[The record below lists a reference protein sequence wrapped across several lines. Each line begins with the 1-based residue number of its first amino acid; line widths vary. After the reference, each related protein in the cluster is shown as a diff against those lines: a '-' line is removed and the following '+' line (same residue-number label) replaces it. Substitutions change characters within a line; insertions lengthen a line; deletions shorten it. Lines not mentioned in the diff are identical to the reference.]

1 MVESL
6 SFKIDGEWLTDL
18 ARTWFW
24 DEDRP
29 YEVCEELLGSCIE
42 TDDDSLKR
50 GIIYAILEGRK
61 KFTGIN
67 EFTLVDDNVNVR
79 PITDKLAKY
88 ERNMRIAALREKL
101 EYNFSSYVDKW
112 STMKSLHED
121 VFKTEKRPYRYT
133 EWVAYLTTV
142 NNCGNTEEIFGW
154 EDRPGKCGL
163 WLYERPELIYELTK
177 PINGGL
183 GITSETVAED
193 FWHKVYEYCKDK
205 PEFSDRNARYLAYL
219 RRKEE
224 FEQLI
229 AGVEIDIDE
238 EDTEEEPKRLTKEW
252 WEYKDKH
259 DKDDNHNYRVKPDD
273 IENWE
278 GLIAPNGD
286 FYSCSFGGHNMRAYW
301 LITYFGDEFA
311 SKKDA
316 NGEPVLKDLKFDN
329 ALDKLLACGWCATR
343 YLYVRGHYFDLPTY
357 PKQPTKAQVDR
368 IYDAII
374 KHEVKDIDTS
384 ALFH

>member
-24 DEDRP
+24 EEDRP

-88 ERNMRIAALREKL
+88 ERKMRIAAIREKL

-205 PEFSDRNARYLAYL
+205 PEF
-219 RRKEE
+219 
-224 FEQLI
+224 
-229 AGVEIDIDE
+229 
-238 EDTEEEPKRLTKEW
+238 
-252 WEYKDKH
+252 
-259 DKDDNHNYRVKPDD
+259 
-273 IENWE
+273 
-278 GLIAPNGD
+278 
-286 FYSCSFGGHNMRAYW
+286 
-301 LITYFGDEFA
+301 A

-316 NGEPVLKDLKFDN
+316 NGEPVFKDLKFDN

-357 PKQPTKAQVDR
+357 PKQPTKAQVNR

-374 KHEVKDIDTS
+374 KHEVQDIDTS